1 MKQLH
6 FASCK
11 LHVTRY
17 TLHVTCN
24 IFKSLNFKFL
34 NLILLFCSSALFAQQ
49 SDTTTLNLLNPT
61 YPAEFTFTPNGY
73 WDKTF
78 VDEGFTFFK
87 SQIYSFSHLIEGKN
101 SSFGGLAWN
110 GFTVCNSGDN
120 ANYTGEDWNNY
131 QWGCM
136 AGGGIKT
143 DAQGNVMTNEAGE
156 VLVQK
161 GLPYLVSYWSYTM
174 EPEWWHLYWFQGI
187 FLDEPTRC
195 LQIRLDNDKEYEAV
209 GVYVNIHPWVYFSNI
224 YGSYPA
230 RPLNQEGDFFKL
242 IIHGFNPDG
251 TESGKSVEHFFA
263 KFENGQLIQSTK
275 WEWVDLTSLGEIG
288 GIYCTM
294 ATTDNSNLGYG
305 PNTPVMFCM
314 DKLQVRTK
322 ETVIHIPVT
331 NIVNVPAVAG
341 VGESLTLTGTVT
353 PINATCQNIIWN
365 IKDAGT
371 TGATI
376 VEDVFLA
383 TDTGTV
389 VITATIKDG
398 LDVGSDFTKDFT
410 ISVLKEVVKFVI
422 TATVNNTD
430 FGTINPSG
438 EVTVEQGGS
447 VTFFITPSDKYEVN
461 DVMVNGYSHGKI
473 STYTFEDVQK
483 DGSIEVVFI
492 KKAGIEENDLTK
504 IQIYSYRN
512 CVYIK
517 NQSVN
522 GNYFV
527 YIFDMTGR
535 LVYQGAIQDVETV
548 IPLNV
553 VQGIYNVLLYCFD
566 VPFYYKTKI
575 FINTP

>member
-6 FASCK
+6 FSSYKLQVTFNNPPRPSGTPPYHPVRFASTPPINWRGISP
-11 LHVTRY
+11 LSF
-17 TLHVTCN
+17 LLSP
-24 IFKSLNFKFL
+24 FSLLLFSF
-34 NLILLFCSSALFAQQ
+34 LLFCSSALFAQQ
-49 SDTTTLNLLNPT
+49 SDTTTLNLLAPT
-61 YPAEFTFTPNGY
+61 FPTEFTFTPNGY

-120 ANYTGEDWNNY
+120 ANHTGEDWNNY

-341 VGESLTLTGTVT
+341 VGESLTLTGTVIPT
-353 PINATCQNIIWN
+353 NATCQNIIWN

-371 TGATI
+371 TEATI
-376 VEDVFLA
+376 SENVFLA
-383 TDTGTV
+383 ADTGTV
-389 VITATIKDG
+389 IITATIKDG
-398 LDVGSDFTKDFT
+398 LDVGLDFIKDFT
-410 ISVLKEVVKFVI
+410 VKVLQDVI
-422 TATVNNTD
+422 T
-430 FGTINPSG
+430 
-438 EVTVEQGGS
+438 
-447 VTFFITPSDKYEVN
+447 
-461 DVMVNGYSHGKI
+461 
-473 STYTFEDVQK
+473 
-483 DGSIEVVFI
+483 
-492 KKAGIEENDLTK
+492 IEEKDLTK

-517 NQSVN
+517 NQTVN
-522 GNYFV
+522 ESYFV
-527 YIFDMTGR
+527 NIIDMTGR
-535 LVYQGAIQDVETV
+535 IVYQGAIQDVETV

-553 VQGIYNVLLYCFD
+553 VQGIYKVVLYCFD
-566 VPFYYKTKI
+566 VPFYHKTKI